1 MEVAI
6 AILTMAFVALAI
18 VVIINGC
25 ELYRH
30 KYKIEELIRDIQLL
44 EGTQE
49 RFSEHLMKMND
60 LKKEIDS
67 IKEDFTDF
75 ERDHKILDKLKDIPL
90 QTWQI
95 PCADPN
101 VPCMNPFGDCIN
113 CPRRGLTGVITTNNT
128 DKLQ

>member
-18 VVIINGC
+18 VVIINAC

-49 RFSEHLMKMND
+49 RFSEQLMKMND

-67 IKEDFTDF
+67 IKDDFTDF

-90 QTWQI
+90 QTWQN

-101 VPCMNPFGDCIN
+101 VLCMNPLRDCIN
-113 CPRRGLTGVITTNNT
+113 CPRRGLTGVITTGNT
-128 DKLQ
+128 NKLQ